1 MKIILLQSVR
11 GLGNPGDIINVKSG
25 YARNYL
31 IPQDMAVYATKSN
44 ITKIEYQVEKSKEIE
59 VQKVEKL
66 TTIAAKLDKLTLK
79 FELKTGEEDKLFG
92 SVTTQ
97 MIVNELLEQ
106 GYNIEKKDIAI
117 PELIKTTGSHYV
129 NIYLHKDVS
138 SKVKVKV
145 KALKE

>member
-59 VQKVEKL
+59 AQKVEKL
-66 TTIAAKLDKLTLK
+66 TAIAAKLDKLTLK
-79 FELKTGEEDKLFG
+79 FELKAGEEDKLFG

-97 MIVNELLEQ
+97 MISSELLEQ
-106 GYNIEKKDIAI
+106 GYNIEKKDIVI